1 MDAVKRTQ
9 FCSGDI
15 PAKDVSPKSNH
26 EEHYTKSNWETVY
39 KIPGL
44 WSSKVSR
51 SWTEGNIDRL
61 LQTQEHLS
69 HTQTWLVILNWFP
82 GYKGI
87 NETVGEIWTG
97 SEDEMAAM
105 YQF

>member
-39 KIPGL
+39 EVPGL
-44 WSSKVSR
+44 WSSKVSM
-51 SWTEGNIDRL
+51 SWTEGKYR
-61 LQTQEHLS
+61 QTAPNSRASKS
-69 HTQTWLVILNWFP
+69 HANVACNSELDSWL
-82 GYKGI
+82 
-87 NETVGEIWTG
+87 
-97 SEDEMAAM
+97 
-105 YQF
+105 